1 MSATPGHGQEARR
14 EAPSRRGQ
22 LALVFQEVFTA
33 IARLRCNR
41 QVAAD
46 AESFRAHVKQ
56 LLSTADRDARRL
68 GYSGDDVALALYAV
82 IAFLDESV
90 LNSTQA
96 MFASWPSRP
105 LQEEI
110 FGGHMGGEI
119 FFQHLRQL
127 LGRQESEDLADLLE
141 VFQLCLLLGF
151 QGRYTSERG
160 DLRAMSAMTDDKIR
174 RIRGGFG
181 ELASAWAPPAG
192 EKVARSRDPWV
203 RWLAAMAVI
212 SLLVAG
218 LLFGLFRVWL
228 DSLAAQSHA
237 SESVR

>member
-1 MSATPGHGQEARR
+1 MPVTPGQGHEAGRDSS
-14 EAPSRRGQ
+14 SRRGQ
-22 LALVFQEVFTA
+22 LALVFQEVLTA
-33 IARLRCNR
+33 VARLRCNR
-41 QVAAD
+41 QVASDAD
-46 AESFRAHVKQ
+46 SFRAHVKQ

-68 GYSGDDVALALYAV
+68 GYSSDDVALAIYAV
-82 IAFLDESV
+82 VAFLDESV
-90 LNSTQA
+90 LNSPQP

-127 LGRQESEDLADLLE
+127 LSRQESEDLADLLE

-151 QGRYTSERG
+151 QGRYTAERG
-160 DLRAMSAMTDDKIR
+160 DLRAMSSMTDEKIR

-181 ELASAWAPPAG
+181 ELSAHWAPPAG

-203 RWLAAMAVI
+203 GWLAVGAVT
-212 SLLVAG
+212 SLLIAG
-218 LLFGLFRVWL
+218 LLFGFFRYSL
-228 DSLAAQSHA
+228 DSVSPSSASH
-237 SESVR
+237 SNQ